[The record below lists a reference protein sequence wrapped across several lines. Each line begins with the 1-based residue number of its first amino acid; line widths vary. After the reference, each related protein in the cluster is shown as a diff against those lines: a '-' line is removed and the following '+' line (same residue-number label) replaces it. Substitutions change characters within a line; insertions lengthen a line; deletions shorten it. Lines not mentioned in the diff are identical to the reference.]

1 MSTITTVGERGKD
14 AVVMEIAEPF
24 PGVHVGRIVEQDDAR
39 IERGRWVVYGDAP
52 ITIGTN
58 TGPNWSPALGRLCLR
73 GKCVQADHD
82 TFHIGTE
89 DERDRIILGVA
100 QMNRSLR
107 RKRKVQ
113 VERWGH
119 CFLDE
124 SFNMTCPTRELAE
137 QYVYRLGGFVVRLTG
152 EYEVE
157 E

>member
-39 IERGRWVVYGDAP
+39 IERGLFTFYADPGV
-52 ITIGTN
+52 TILAYMS
-58 TGPNWSPALGRLCLR
+58 PYWSPSLGSLCLL
-73 GKCVQADHD
+73 GTCGQADHD
-82 TFHIGTE
+82 TFHIGPTA
-89 DERDRIILGVA
+89 DRDRIVA
-100 QMNRSLR
+100 AVTELNRSLR
-107 RKRKVQ
+107 RKKKVQ

-119 CFLDE
+119 I
-124 SFNMTCPTRELAE
+124 NMQGKFTCTYSSREMAE
-137 QYVYRLGGFVVRLTG
+137 QGSAGLGGFLVRLTG